1 MGNRLSGSGFLLLF
15 TSGTRRQRLQPGW
28 SQTRP
33 RMKGK
38 RRCPPADHPS
48 AAAACRA
55 ASPAPHRRGQQV
67 RAGQQAGESRAQQV
81 KAPGALP
88 AALAAAAA
96 APPQPRAGGAGTGR
110 RRGAAGGRRG
120 RRSLPAS
127 RPPAP
132 LHRARTAAG
141 RAPAARGGP
150 LAHTHTPPPK
160 IAPAAPIGCGD
171 LDVRRRLK
179 FRRGGRG
186 ECGAALEP
194 GGPTG
199 GWVTPTPRF
208 FPPPPPNKLRVWGRS
223 PRPRAGPRR
232 PHAAAPSWAAGG
244 SGLPPPFVRP
254 VRTPRV
260 PSGGRGRTLTARPR
274 RAPTQVAPFT
284 SPHLHPF
291 IRG

>member
-88 AALAAAAA
+88 AAIAAAAA

-127 RPPAP
+127 RPLPCTGHGRQPGERPRRGGAP
-132 LHRARTAAG
+132 LH
-141 RAPAARGGP
+141 
-150 LAHTHTPPPK
+150 AHTHTHTPSQN
-160 IAPAAPIGCGD
+160 
-171 LDVRRRLK
+171 RT
-179 FRRGGRG
+179 RGAHWLRG
-186 ECGAALEP
+186 P
-194 GGPTG
+194 
-199 GWVTPTPRF
+199 
-208 FPPPPPNKLRVWGRS
+208 
-223 PRPRAGPRR
+223 
-232 PHAAAPSWAAGG
+232 
-244 SGLPPPFVRP
+244 
-254 VRTPRV
+254 
-260 PSGGRGRTLTARPR
+260 
-274 RAPTQVAPFT
+274 
-284 SPHLHPF
+284 
-291 IRG
+291 

>member
-1 MGNRLSGSGFLLLF
+1 MGNRLPGSGFLLLF
-15 TSGTRRQRLQPGW
+15 TSSTRRQRLEPSR
-28 SQTRP
+28 SQTCP

-88 AALAAAAA
+88 ATLAAAAA

-150 LAHTHTPPPK
+150 PCTHTHPLPK
-160 IAPAAPIGCGD
+160 
-171 LDVRRRLK
+171 
-179 FRRGGRG
+179 
-186 ECGAALEP
+186 
-194 GGPTG
+194 
-199 GWVTPTPRF
+199 
-208 FPPPPPNKLRVWGRS
+208 S
-223 PRPRAGPRR
+223 HPRR
-232 PHAAAPSWAAGG
+232 PLAAGT
-244 SGLPPPFVRP
+244 L
-254 VRTPRV
+254 T
-260 PSGGRGRTLTARPR
+260 SGGG
-274 RAPTQVAPFT
+274 
-284 SPHLHPF
+284 
-291 IRG
+291 